1 MFQAF
6 FRGASAPSE
15 IHFVVANKSI
25 QKEHDILDQNDGCQ
39 PRRNKRQHVKYEVT
53 DL

>member
-6 FRGASAPSE
+6 FRGDSAPSE

-25 QKEHDILDQNDGCQ
+25 QKEYDISDQIDGCQ
-39 PRRNKRQHVKYEVT
+39 PRRNVINVNMSSMK
-53 DL
+53 